1 VSGDPNESKRL
12 NGEVPTTT
20 LSGSRWKD
28 ALETR
33 ITMPSHTSNPA
44 SALRQRR
51 GRTAP
56 FATRPVITSAS
67 ATPRAAIPVTRH
79 TREHYPDATPKN
91 MNNMCRAQT
100 TFNKLEC

>member
-1 VSGDPNESKRL
+1 M
-12 NGEVPTTT
+12 
-20 LSGSRWKD
+20 D

-33 ITMPSHTSNPA
+33 ITTLSHTSNSA
-44 SALRQRR
+44 SALSQRR
-51 GRTAP
+51 GRTAS

-91 MNNMCRAQT
+91 MNNMCRART
-100 TFNKLEC
+100 RFNKPEG